1 MGRSKY
7 VINTFLLYEKYAMEK
22 YFEKMSEK
30 GWMADYFGA
39 FTIRFRA
46 CEPKKRKFQIAYSE
60 DGDILGQGLYK
71 GAKELDEMI
80 DESTDYRF
88 IFKRKRRLVYVS
100 ENPDTVD
107 IDTDK
112 ESALKCI
119 DGVVNEYG
127 MAGWILTLFAILPTV
142 FLLNVMGEFT
152 KWSVWD
158 MLMDMVRQP
167 MALILAALSG
177 YGLLNIVLYKVWFR
191 RSKVKIAVSNRLA
204 ETKSAHYIVL
214 IYCIITAALS
224 VAVMIVYLMR
234 GDSFAV
240 YSVITAF
247 TRVGTVAFV
256 YAWYEYWKKHTKG
269 NGGLLI
275 GVSILIIVGLSVIE
289 TIVRIAVLGY

>member
-1 MGRSKY
+1 
-7 VINTFLLYEKYAMEK
+7 MEK

-39 FTIRFRA
+39 FTIRFKA

-127 MAGWILTLFAILPTV
+127 MAGWILMLF
-142 FLLNVMGEFT
+142 
-152 KWSVWD
+152 S
-158 MLMDMVRQP
+158 LMP
-167 MALILAALSG
+167 LILLVGATSDITDLSVISVIVEMMKQPIGLIFAAFMG
-177 YGLLNIVLYKVWFR
+177 YGLINIILYKIWYR
-191 RSKVKIAVSNRLA
+191 RSSFRIATGNEFA
-204 ETKSAHYIVL
+204 KTEPAHYIVL
-214 IYCIITAALS
+214 IYCIFLIVAE
-224 VAVMIVYLMR
+224 VAVLGIYLTR
-234 GDSFAV
+234 GDHYVVASVVRGVLSIVNVALV
-240 YSVITAF
+240 Y
-247 TRVGTVAFV
+247 G
-256 YAWYEYWKKHTKG
+256 WYEYWKNNTKG

-275 GVSILIIVGLSVIE
+275 GVAAAIIVVTALLESMLQLVI
-289 TIVRIAVLGY
+289 